1 MLGRLEQGI
10 PQVTSWDQALSGG
23 HPFVDQESR
32 GISWRVDVD
41 RYKPSNAR
49 VRERRVVDRSGAPFA
64 FNRHLILL
72 SWHVLSA
79 LFVSL
84 TAVFLDCG
92 RWRVRCSGHVLLL
105 RNSLARRQPSC
116 GGCVLGS
123 VRPLPARQYC
133 VPLLQGVPVGP
144 RTAYKGEANAGRT
157 MGTVGRRGGLS
168 TCPGAVIVP
177 SDQVVLEWN
186 HNYMVG

>member
-64 FNRHLILL
+64 FNLILL

-144 RTAYKGEANAGRT
+144 GTAYKGEAMQDAQWG
-157 MGTVGRRGGLS
+157 GGGGGGGGLS
-168 TCPGAVIVP
+168 TCPGC
-177 SDQVVLEWN
+177 SDCAQ
-186 HNYMVG
+186 